1 MKVKRRK
8 NLLWGMVAV
17 AVTLALLLRAL
28 AVVPDAPYDL
38 VARGWPALLVL
49 AGLSLLLRER
59 IPLGNVTA
67 LGLSVALTAGIIM
80 FAYSA
85 RSSKASN
92 AQELLISQDIA
103 ADPSLLLTV
112 NITTLDTDVRIA
124 SASSPTAGIQG
135 HFIGSTQSEISTE
148 YQIDPVTNTAQ
159 FTLVET
165 KPGGLP
171 RLTEMGRGS
180 LVLDLPPNLALAVA
194 FIGSRGTVTLDM
206 TALSLERLNVELQ
219 HGDVEIR
226 LPEYQPR
233 SPNAT
238 EQPGQLLIYDGD
250 LIVFAPE
257 AIDVRLAFNRQGNA
271 TAPQFPSTYIEVRDG
286 IDGMLRRDQETAAI
300 RFGYEVLIP
309 NGLLSLQ
316 FLPAD

>member
-1 MKVKRRK
+1 MKVNRQK
-8 NLLWGMVAV
+8 NLFWGLVAIAV
-17 AVTLALLLRAL
+17 ALVLFLRAL
-28 AVVPDAPYDL
+28 AVIPDAPYDL
-38 VARGWPALLVL
+38 VTRGWPALLVL
-49 AGLSLLLRER
+49 AGLSLLLRDR
-59 IPLGNVTA
+59 IPLGNVAA

-112 NITTLDTDVRIA
+112 NITTLDTDVRIS
-124 SASSPTAGIQG
+124 SAASPTTGIQG

-148 YQIDPVTNTAQ
+148 YQIDPATNTAQ
-159 FTLVET
+159 FTLIET

-171 RLTEMGRGS
+171 RLTEVGRGS
-180 LVLDLPPNLALAVA
+180 LVLDLPPDLALEVA
-194 FIGSRGTVTLDM
+194 FIGGSGNVTLDM
-206 TALSLERLNVELQ
+206 TTLSLERLNVELQ
-219 HGDVEIR
+219 HGDAEIR

-250 LIVFAPE
+250 LTVFAPE
-257 AIDVRLAFNRQGNA
+257 AIDVRLAFDRKGNA
-271 TAPQFPSTYIEVRDG
+271 TAPQFPPTYIEVRDG
-286 IDGMLRRDQETAAI
+286 VDGMLRRDQETAPI
-300 RFGYEVLIP
+300 RFWYEVTIP

-316 FLPAD
+316 FLSAD